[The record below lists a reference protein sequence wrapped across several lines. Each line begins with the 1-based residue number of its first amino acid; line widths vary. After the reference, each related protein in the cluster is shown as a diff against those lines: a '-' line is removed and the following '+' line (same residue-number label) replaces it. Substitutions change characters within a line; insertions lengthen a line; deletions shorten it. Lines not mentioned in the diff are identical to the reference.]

1 MGKGCCDEESCSS
14 EKSCCES
21 SCESG
26 DSCSDENK
34 NPSGMMMKLAEDAW
48 SELMKEK
55 IKAVFEKETGSM
67 MNKVAQATA
76 EASIAYWTHK
86 MEGEAKCH
94 EHQEKIMKAF
104 MG

>member
-1 MGKGCCDEESCSS
+1 MGKVCCEEESCCT
-14 EKSCCES
+14 EKSCSES
-21 SCESG
+21 SCGSDSG
-26 DSCSDENK
+26 GDEN
-34 NPSGMMMKLAEDAW
+34 PTGMMMKLAEDAW
-48 SELMKEK
+48 SDLMKEK
-55 IKAVFEKETGSM
+55 IKAVYEKQTGAM
-67 MNKVAQATA
+67 MNKVAQAAA